1 MDPRRGKATRTASKA
16 GAAAPKVSAPRAKGA
31 LTKPTE
37 SRVDPE
43 DARPDA
49 QKCGSTRASGSQ
61 RKKSAPGPQE
71 RPEVGARSASSTGA
85 SGYQRKKS
93 APSPQERPKVG
104 ARGAGSDKA
113 PLSAEDAV
121 DGPAGLTEGPE
132 PPLSRTGSRRDGG
145 ARAARERRPPPALT
159 EVSDFH
165 SLVRVPSLCQGKAV
179 SIGCKLRAVLKKLR
193 LSLPEI
199 SEAAKI
205 VNRVVE
211 QLLQRLRSVE
221 SEFRGVTLLS
231 TGSYY
236 EHVKISAPNEF
247 DVMFRLKAPRIELEE
262 YCNSGAYYFV
272 KFKRIPGGNPLS
284 RFVEKDKLSASLML
298 NEFRKI
304 IKDEIKNIE
313 DTDVILERK
322 KLGCPAVTLLIR
334 EPKEISVD
342 LILALEVEGSWPANT
357 QEGLPVNTWLGRKAR
372 NDLKLKPYYV
382 VPKHAKDGN
391 SFQEETWRIS
401 FSHIEKLILGNHG
414 NSKTCCEE
422 NGEKCCR
429 KDCLKLMKYLLEQL
443 KNKFEKRKN
452 LKKFCSYHVKTAFF
466 HTCTQAPSDDD
477 WLPKDLEVSFD
488 RCVEYFLQ
496 CLRTEDLKHYFIPG
510 FNLFSRDLI
519 DRASKEFLSKQ
530 IEYEKNN
537 GFPVFDEV

>member
-43 DARPDA
+43 AARVDPEAARPDA

-71 RPEVGARSASSTGA
+71 RPEVGARGVGSTGA
-85 SGYQRKKS
+85 SGSQRKKS
-93 APSPQERPKVG
+93 APGPQERPKVG
-104 ARGAGSDKA
+104 ARGAGSNKA

-121 DGPAGLTEGPE
+121 DGPAGLMEGPE
-132 PPLSRTGSRRDGG
+132 LPLSRTGSRRDGG
-145 ARAARERRPPPALT
+145 ARAARERRPPPTLT

-205 VNRVVE
+205 VNKVVE

-313 DTDVILERK
+313 
-322 KLGCPAVTLLIR
+322 
-334 EPKEISVD
+334 
-342 LILALEVEGSWPANT
+342 
-357 QEGLPVNTWLGRKAR
+357 
-372 NDLKLKPYYV
+372 
-382 VPKHAKDGN
+382 
-391 SFQEETWRIS
+391 EETWRIS

-537 GFPVFDEV
+537 GFPVFDEI